1 MESILEYM
9 QTYDFENL
17 FFCQDKALDFKA
29 VIAIH
34 DTTLGPATGGCRM
47 WQDYPSEMDAIEDA
61 MRLARGM
68 TYKYAAAG
76 VNLGGGKAVIIGDP
90 KRTDREPV
98 FRALGKFINR
108 LGGKYI
114 TGEDVGTTLQDMEYI
129 RMETEHV
136 VTLPTYLGGAG
147 DIAPMTAYGTIRAM
161 QACCN
166 RVYGSDSLERKQ
178 VSVQGLGAVGH
189 NMIEQLHEL
198 GARLIVTDIDPA
210 KVESMT
216 KRFNASAVQVKA
228 IYDVDC
234 DIFCPCALGKVIN
247 DDTLSRLKCKII
259 CGSANNQLA
268 EERHGDRLE
277 EAGFVYAPDYI
288 TNAGGTIYDTDR
300 LGVGGVSHERGK
312 AKVARIYDNMQRVFE
327 IAERDR
333 LPTYQAADRM
343 AEERIRQ
350 IAEVKKYVDDL

>member
-1 MESILEYM
+1 
-9 QTYDFENL
+9 
-17 FFCQDKALDFKA
+17 
-29 VIAIH
+29 
-34 DTTLGPATGGCRM
+34 
-47 WQDYPSEMDAIEDA
+47 
-61 MRLARGM
+61 
-68 TYKYAAAG
+68 
-76 VNLGGGKAVIIGDP
+76 
-90 KRTDREPV
+90 
-98 FRALGKFINR
+98 
-108 LGGKYI
+108 
-114 TGEDVGTTLQDMEYI
+114 
-129 RMETEHV
+129 
-136 VTLPTYLGGAG
+136 
-147 DIAPMTAYGTIRAM
+147 M

-166 RVYGSDSLERKQ
+166 RVYGSDSLEGKK
-178 VSVQGLGAVGH
+178 VAIQGLGAVGH
-189 NMIEQLHEL
+189 NMVEQLHEF
-198 GARLIVTDIDPA
+198 GARLTVTDIDPA
-210 KVESMT
+210 KVETMT
-216 KRFNASAVQVKA
+216 ARFEASAVPVEA

-327 IAERDR
+327 IADRDR

-343 AEERIRQ
+343 AEERINQ
-350 IAEVKKYVDDL
+350 IAEVKKYVDHL